1 VQIACPQVQSMS
13 GIFSMASH
21 WALQYLPEV
30 VTHEQMGCAHFLAV
44 SFVILDLLFQV
55 GTELSKTVSY
65 TEVGGVSVRKRT
77 HFRYSHNV
85 NGRSRPLET
94 IPAIVGKHP
103 RLPLIESNPGSL
115 TSVTNGV
122 VRERTADDHTV

>member
-1 VQIACPQVQSMS
+1 VQTACPQVQSMS

-65 TEVGGVSVRKRT
+65 TESERSFCAKENTFQIFTKCQRKKSPVR
-77 HFRYSHNV
+77 N
-85 NGRSRPLET
+85 RSRNCWKASSTP
-94 IPAIVGKHP
+94 V
-103 RLPLIESNPGSL
+103 
-115 TSVTNGV
+115 
-122 VRERTADDHTV
+122 D